1 MPQVS
6 REQIDRAKS
15 VDLLSYLQT
24 YEPHSIRKSGRN
36 EYCLVEHDSL
46 KISNGK
52 FHWFSRGVGGYS
64 TLDFLVK
71 VRGMEFVEAVQA
83 LTDGQNT
90 QSRQSQ
96 RLPPKINSPPKQPK
110 PFTLPTANANNDRVI
125 AYLRGR
131 GIDRDVIKRCIE
143 AGTLYESKSHCIF
156 VGFDGDTPRFACERG
171 TTDDYKKDVS
181 GSDKRFS
188 FFLPPNNPDSHS
200 LAVTEAPADALA
212 HATIHKMNGDKWD
225 GYRLSLGGC
234 SSLAL
239 ISFLERHSEINSVQ
253 LCLDAD
259 KAGRDATS
267 RIIRELLS
275 DKRFSHLKITVAPP
289 PRGKDYADTLG
300 AILQLN
306 KEKTRSDRQKRA
318 VNFI

>member
-1 MPQVS
+1 MPPVS

-24 YEPHSIRKSGRN
+24 YEPHSIRKSGHN

-52 FHWFSRGVGGYS
+52 FHWWSRDVGGYS

-71 VRGMEFVEAVQA
+71 VRGMDFMDAVHH
-83 LTDGQNT
+83 LTDGGAAVFRAER
-90 QSRQSQ
+90 SP
-96 RLPPKINSPPKQPK
+96 PPKPAQKPPK
-110 PFTLPTANANNDRVI
+110 PFALPVSNANNDRVT

-143 AGTLYESKSHCIF
+143 AGTLYESKFHNCVF
-156 VGFDGDTPRFACERG
+156 VGFDGNNPKFACERG

-239 ISFLERHSEINSVQ
+239 ISFLERHSEIDSVQ

-275 DKRFSHLKITVAPP
+275 DKRFSHLKITIAPP
-289 PRGKDYADTLG
+289 PMGKDYADTLG